1 MFTHVLSC
9 FPMFNLFANVYP
21 YLLVSIYVDM
31 FDPDYL
37 CLLLFIYVY
46 HCLLMF
52 TGACLLM
59 FNNFY

>member
-1 MFTHVLSC
+1 
-9 FPMFNLFANVYP
+9 MFNLFANVYP